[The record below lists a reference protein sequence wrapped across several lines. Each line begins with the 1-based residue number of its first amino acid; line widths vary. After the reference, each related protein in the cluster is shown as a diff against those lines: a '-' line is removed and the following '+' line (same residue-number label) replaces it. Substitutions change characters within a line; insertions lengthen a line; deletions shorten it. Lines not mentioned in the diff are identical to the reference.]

1 MSLRLSWLEISG
13 KSSIKVEDFSSEKP
27 AWISQ
32 PAIELT
38 PKSSIPILI
47 TWYPHAYSINIT
59 IPSWFY
65 SHDILMIIPITKNRM
80 WMDYFQTYPGLPPI
94 WHHILILIS
103 HYTNKN
109 TIMVRPQTIAKLTHL
124 TSLAIWL
131 LFASYLVIMVYV
143 MVFFSHGITI
153 VFPILFT
160 GFAPTNIGWP
170 EGSASE
176 IFKGGTGRP
185 WLIPSSKLK
194 RLVVGLKYFERCVMT
209 FHINWE

>member
-109 TIMVRPQTIAKLTHL
+109 TIMVRPQTIAKLTYL

-143 MVFFSHGITI
+143 MFFFPWYNHCFPNTIHRVCTNQHRVARGLRLGDLQGRHGTSL
-153 VFPILFT
+153 VNPIIEVEKT
-160 GFAPTNIGWP
+160 GCWF
-170 EGSASE
+170 E
-176 IFKGGTGRP
+176 IFWKMCYDFP
-185 WLIPSSKLK
+185 
-194 RLVVGLKYFERCVMT
+194 Y
-209 FHINWE
+209 